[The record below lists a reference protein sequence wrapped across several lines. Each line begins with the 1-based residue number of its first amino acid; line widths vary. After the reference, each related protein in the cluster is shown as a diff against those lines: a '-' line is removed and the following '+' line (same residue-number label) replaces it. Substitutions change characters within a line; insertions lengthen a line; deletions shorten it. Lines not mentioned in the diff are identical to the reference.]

1 MNPGPQSH
9 FQNNFFNFMNWN
21 LNSLTR
27 DNFHRVDRLEAHNS
41 IFNYDLVSVCETN
54 LNDSDILP
62 ETLLNYYTFEP
73 ANHSSNVKHC
83 GVGLFY
89 KNFLPVNVR
98 RDLSFEESIV
108 VELKYVPKKLFLL
121 FYIVVLL
128 LTMLLLNLK
137 RF

>member
-1 MNPGPQSH
+1 MIQLFYQKPY
-9 FQNNFFNFMNWN
+9 
-21 LNSLTR
+21 LT
-27 DNFHRVDRLEAHNS
+27 
-41 IFNYDLVSVCETN
+41 
-54 LNDSDILP
+54 
-62 ETLLNYYTFEP
+62 TFEP
-73 ANHSSNVKHC
+73 ANHPSDVKHG

-89 KNFLPVNVR
+89 KNSLPINVR

-108 VELKYVPKKLFLL
+108 VELKYGRKKLFLL